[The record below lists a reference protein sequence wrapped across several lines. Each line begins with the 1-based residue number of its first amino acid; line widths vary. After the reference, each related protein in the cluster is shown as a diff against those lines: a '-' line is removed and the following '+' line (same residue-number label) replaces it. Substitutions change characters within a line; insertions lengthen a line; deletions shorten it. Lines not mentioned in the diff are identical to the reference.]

1 MRKNKLFRSAVL
13 LMSVFFVSAIGT
25 SNMNALGQLTTDGD
39 GSSAN
44 AATSAETSLG
54 QLANEIT
61 NATTDAERLNETT
74 MLNQTALTE
83 QQNHTRICAPDFNGK
98 VENIPWSYQGIAST
112 NQTHYP
118 ALIVDI
124 QSLAQDNHC
133 YRDEFKTTDHT
144 QVVLMS
150 LKPGEEIGSEIHLPI
165 DQLLYF
171 VQGSGMANISG
182 QTFPIK
188 AGDLAYVPAGT
199 VHNFVNTGNTDLK
212 LFTTYS
218 PWNHLPG
225 VLQKT
230 KADEAGYVP
239 YGAEVER

>member
-1 MRKNKLFRSAVL
+1 MRKGNLLHLGVL
-13 LMSVFFVSAIGT
+13 LASIFFVSAIGT
-25 SNMNALGQLTTDGD
+25 SNISALAQLTTGGD

-44 AATSAETSLG
+44 ATTSAETRLG
-54 QLANEIT
+54 QLSNEIT
-61 NATTDAERLNETT
+61 NATTGAERLNETT
-74 MLNQTALTE
+74 ILNQTALTE
-83 QQNHTRICAPDFNGK
+83 EQNHTRICAPEFNGTM
-98 VENIPWSYQGIAST
+98 ENIPWSYQGIAST

-118 ALIVDI
+118 ALIVDL

-165 DQLLYF
+165 DQLLFF

-199 VHNFVNTGNTDLK
+199 VHNFVNTGDTDLK
-212 LFTTYS
+212 LYTTYS
-218 PWNHLPG
+218 PWNHLAG
-225 VLQKT
+225 ILQET